1 MTNQTNVIKFVS
13 NYIVMVKNYDFPD
26 TDSQGIFAE
35 EPSEIFM
42 IGYARKG
49 LDMRF
54 VMDIMD
60 RLSLTL
66 KDIADILH
74 VSLRTLQR
82 YNATTKLDTDASSKL
97 LYLAKL
103 EATGIRVFGDKAAF
117 NSWLKAP
124 VSALGGFTPLSY
136 LDTPFGFELVE
147 QALGRIEHGIFA

>member
-1 MTNQTNVIKFVS
+1 MDK
-13 NYIVMVKNYDFPD
+13 NYILKD
-26 TDSQGIFAE
+26 TNINIA
-35 EPSEIFM
+35 SESTEVYLIS
-42 IGYARKG
+42 YARRG

-82 YNATTKLDTDASSKL
+82 YKDTTKLDTDASSKL

-103 EATGIRVFGDKAAF
+103 EAAGIRVFGDKAAF
-117 NSWLKAP
+117 NTWLKSP
-124 VSALGGFTPLSY
+124 LDALGGFTPLSY